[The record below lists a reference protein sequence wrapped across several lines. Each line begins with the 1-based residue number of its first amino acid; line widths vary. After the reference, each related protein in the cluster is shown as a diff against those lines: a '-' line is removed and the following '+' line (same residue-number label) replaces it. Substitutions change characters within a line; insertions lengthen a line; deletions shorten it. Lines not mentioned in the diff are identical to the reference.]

1 MAGGFSIMQYLFMS
15 FWTTLMS
22 RTIYT
27 PNYTILVSIT
37 LGLLENE
44 QEPNAKNIKHLKW
57 VYEHTNTHIDLNVAQ
72 LETLVFHHIK
82 LGSGLNKELDI
93 NGTPYKIIEL
103 IKDLDAIVH
112 LLVNLVIGIS
122 KKYSLDIP
130 FQAVPSMK
138 GGSGFL

>member
-1 MAGGFSIMQYLFMS
+1 MQYLFMS
-15 FWTTLMS
+15 FWSTLMS

-44 QEPNAKNIKHLKW
+44 QEVNSKNIKDLKW
-57 VYEHTNTHIDLNVAQ
+57 ISEHTSSELDLNVSQ

-93 NGTPYKIIEL
+93 NGKTYKIIDL
-103 IKDLDAIVH
+103 IKELDSIVQKLVH
-112 LLVNLVIGIS
+112 LVIDIS

-130 FQAVPSMK
+130 FQAVPSVK
-138 GGSGFL
+138 GGGGIL